1 MFLTVEGSLR
11 VRSFFPNVAMP
22 PLESKVLGLL
32 ASALALRR
40 VLCKCG
46 ASTCAC
52 GDAGGEGE
60 EGVEVGCLDAEGGA
74 DRGLRGDSRTTAC
87 TPGWALAL
95 TGGL

>member
-1 MFLTVEGSLR
+1 MFLTAGGSLR
-11 VRSFFPNVAMP
+11 VRSFFPNVAIP
-22 PLESKVLGLL
+22 PLVSKVLGLL

-40 VLCKCG
+40 VLCKYCVC
-46 ASTCAC
+46 TLTC

-60 EGVEVGCLDAEGGA
+60 AEVEVGGLEAEGGA
-74 DRGLRGDSRTTAC
+74 DRGLCGDSRTTAC